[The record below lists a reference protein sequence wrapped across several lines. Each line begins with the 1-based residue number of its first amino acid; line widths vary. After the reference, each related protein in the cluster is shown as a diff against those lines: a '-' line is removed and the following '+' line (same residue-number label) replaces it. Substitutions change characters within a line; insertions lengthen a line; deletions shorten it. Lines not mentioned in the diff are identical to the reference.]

1 MYLCLHDF
9 IHTAFTGVER
19 ECLVG
24 CIQPGSLHA
33 VKLSARCAGRGEKLF
48 VGQLLAADFVVDE
61 IPTGHLHEEYADGQY
76 QIIRVCKLGK

>member
-1 MYLCLHDF
+1 MRC
-9 IHTAFTGVER
+9 

-24 CIQPGSLHA
+24 CIPPGCLHA
-33 VKLSARCAGRGEKLF
+33 VKLSVQCAGRGEKLF
-48 VGQLLAADFVVDE
+48 VEQLLAADFVVDE